1 MRDKTTDRA
10 EFIFQADRLATLV
23 IEKAMELLPFES
35 LAVETPIGVLSSGKT
50 VAAKD
55 VCGVSI
61 IRSGGP
67 LEKGLRRVIRDLALG
82 ALLIQTDPQ
91 SGEALLLHTD
101 LPACVKERE
110 RSADTWVFLLDA
122 QVRPGFLKDGKRR

>member
-1 MRDKTTDRA
+1 
-10 EFIFQADRLATLV
+10 
-23 IEKAMELLPFES
+23 MELLPFK
-35 LAVETPIGVLSSGKT
+35 AQPVETPVGVTSAGKA

-67 LEKGLRRVIRDLALG
+67 LEKGLRRVIRDVALG

-101 LPACVKERE
+101 LPMCVRERE
-110 RSADTWVFLLDA
+110 RSPDTWVFLLDA
-122 QVRPGFLKDGKRR
+122 QVSYSLRRWRHNVPDPWAYRL

>member
-1 MRDKTTDRA
+1 MRSQETDRA

-23 IEKAMELLPFES
+23 MEKAMEQLPFIS
-35 LAVETPIGVLSSGKT
+35 CSVETPTGALLAGKT

-55 VCGVSI
+55 VCGISI

-67 LEKGLRRVIRDLALG
+67 LEKGLRRTMRDVALG
-82 ALLIQTDPQ
+82 ALLIQTDPE
-91 SGEALLLHTD
+91 SGDVLLLHNN
-101 LPACVKERE
+101 LPMCVRERE

-122 QVRPGFLKDGKRR
+122 QVCDSATT